1 MGVPDHPAQH
11 SFTPSKNA
19 IVLISDSA
27 TCVVHI
33 CLLWFI
39 TQTVLIAT
47 GVQKYIYV
55 CVCWCICIYICGH
68 MCIYTLSLT
77 LKDTFHI
84 VWILLYKVRQRI

>member
-47 GVQKYIYV
+47 GVQIYIYMYV
-55 CVCWCICIYICGH
+55 YVGVYVFIFVVICV
-68 MCIYTLSLT
+68 YTPCL
-77 LKDTFHI
+77 
-84 VWILLYKVRQRI
+84 